1 MARWLGTRFY
11 VKKRRGRRTGS
22 PALGGLGLGLF
33 FAALFAVGV
42 GLFVMLLVEIALPEW
57 AANHQ
62 FLEARAVV
70 LKKRIG
76 ESTSADAA
84 YRPEILI
91 RYQVEDEAYETW
103 SYDVTRNYA
112 SNRDEQQKILDRFV
126 IGQQYPCW
134 YNPHDPSQAVLVRGY
149 SWGSW
154 LMLLLPLSFVVVGG
168 GGLAY
173 TLLNAG
179 KSAERRAA
187 PGRISSSLDF
197 LDTLRDTAS
206 DYPFVPRDTN
216 LTNSPGTT
224 LAFRLP
230 LETAPTWAL
239 VVGLAVA
246 LVACAVSIYFLFVGI
261 HGHFT
266 GDHDWVLTLFSG
278 VGTPVA
284 IFLAVYMARQVL
296 VATGV
301 GPTLVEISDHPLL
314 PGREYEV
321 YLSQAGRLR
330 MNLLELLLVCDEKA
344 TFQQGTNTRTEVRR
358 VHQEQLHRHEEF
370 EILPGAPLA
379 ARLKFQIPALAMHS
393 FKAPHNEVFWRMIV
407 RGNVQGWPD
416 FERHFP
422 LVVHPPH
429 GREGDA

>member
-1 MARWLGTRFY
+1 MA
-11 VKKRRGRRTGS
+11 
-22 PALGGLGLGLF
+22 LF
-33 FAALFAVGV
+33 FATSFVVGI
-42 GLFVMLLVEIALPEW
+42 GLLVVLLVEIALPEW
-57 AANHQ
+57 AANHR
-62 FLEARAVV
+62 FVEARAVV

-76 ESTSADAA
+76 ESAFEESS

-91 RYQVEDEAYETW
+91 RYHVADEAYDTW
-103 SYDVTRNYA
+103 TYDATRTF
-112 SNRDEQQKILDRFV
+112 SNDRDEAETILDRFV

-134 YNPHDPSQAVLVRGY
+134 YNPNDPSQAVLVRGY
-149 SWGSW
+149 SWLSW
-154 LMLLLPLSFVVVGG
+154 LMLLLPLGFIVVGG

-173 TLLNAG
+173 VLLNAG

-187 PGRISSSLDF
+187 QHQRGPRLDF
-197 LDTLRDTAS
+197 LEPATDAANT
-206 DYPFVPRDTN
+206 YPFVPRDAN

-230 LETAPTWAL
+230 IETAPTWAL
-239 VVGLAVA
+239 VAALSVA
-246 LVACAVSIYFLFVGI
+246 TVACLVSGYFLIVGI

-266 GDHDWVLTLFSG
+266 GNHDWVLTLFST
-278 VGTPVA
+278 VGSLIA
-284 IFLAVYMARQVL
+284 IFLAGYLARQVL
-296 VATGV
+296 IATGV

-314 PGREYEV
+314 PGGEYEV

-330 MNLLELLLVCDEKA
+330 MNVFELLLVCDEKA
-344 TFQQGTNTRTEVRR
+344 TFKQGTNTRTEVRR
-358 VHQEQLHRHEEF
+358 VHQEQLHRSEEF
-370 EILPGAPLA
+370 EILSGTPFAT
-379 ARLKFQIPALAMHS
+379 RLKFQIPPLAMHS

-429 GREGDA
+429 EREAEA